1 MRRRGLAVAIWVL
14 AGVLWLGAASARADT
29 PPDSFV
35 DLELVLAVDVSGSID
50 EEEAALQ
57 RAGYVKAL
65 ADPRVAEAIKAG
77 YLGRI
82 AVTYIEWAGPS
93 HQLETVPWQVVDG
106 VEAARGFA
114 ARLANEPIA
123 TERYTSISSII
134 EYAAT
139 MLEDNAYQG
148 TRRVIDI
155 SGDGPNNTGLPAPVA
170 RDRALL
176 TGLTINGLPILNGK
190 PNRYGFPQLP
200 DLDRYYVEC
209 VIGGPGAFIEI
220 ANGFEAFAET
230 VLRKLLLEIADIR
243 PQGPP
248 GPRLLPA
255 AGEEPYDCL
264 VGEKQLRR
272 YFQRDG
278 MF

>member
-1 MRRRGLAVAIWVL
+1 MVRRGLAVVVAMVGL
-14 AGVLWLGAASARADT
+14 ATVPAQAEVPAAAY
-29 PPDSFV
+29 V

-65 ADPRVAEAIKAG
+65 ADPRVAEAIESG
-77 YLGRI
+77 HIGRI
-82 AVTYIEWAGPS
+82 AVTYIEWAGS
-93 HQLETVPWQVVDG
+93 SYQLVTMPWQVLDG
-106 VEAARGFA
+106 EETARDFA
-114 ARLANEPIA
+114 ARLATTPIA

-134 EYAAT
+134 EVAT
-139 MLEDNAYQG
+139 VMLEDNKYQG

-155 SGDGPNNTGLPAPVA
+155 SGDGPNNIGLPAPIA

-176 TGLTINGLPILNGK
+176 TGVTINGLPILNGK
-190 PNRYGFPQLP
+190 PNRYGFPQIE

-220 ANGFEAFAET
+220 ANGFEAFADT
-230 VLRKLLLEIADIR
+230 VLRKLLLEIADR
-243 PQGPP
+243 GPPP
-248 GPRLLPA
+248 GPRMIPA
-255 AGEEPYDCL
+255 AGEAAYDCL

-272 YFQRDG
+272 FYQNDG
-278 MF
+278 LY